1 MIQRS
6 PAGGQAAVSS
16 LQLPAVGLGPD
27 MNEVSIQARLGN
39 QFLMSAPLDNV
50 PAVQDQDLVGIA
62 HRFQPVGNQDQ
73 SFSLCQRGNRGLEFA
88 SFSGSTLAVAS
99 SKITMGASL
108 SMARAM
114 ERRCFSPPERE
125 PPPSP
130 KTVS

>member
-1 MIQRS
+1 
-6 PAGGQAAVSS
+6 
-16 LQLPAVGLGPD
+16 

-73 SFSLCQRGNRGLEFA
+73 SFPFVREEIAAWSSA

-130 KTVS
+130 KPCRSRPAGL